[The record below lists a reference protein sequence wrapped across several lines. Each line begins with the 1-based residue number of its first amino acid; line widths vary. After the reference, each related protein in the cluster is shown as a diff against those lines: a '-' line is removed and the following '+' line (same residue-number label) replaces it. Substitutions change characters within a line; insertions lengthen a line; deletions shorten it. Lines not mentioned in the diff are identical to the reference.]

1 MTIAVYL
8 AHLNPVT
15 NAHAEIIK
23 DLTKDD
29 EVVVMPVRFLRGD
42 TEINSKSFPFTF
54 EIRKEMLESV
64 FGDSIT
70 VSSNYTF
77 HAPFKKYFPPLVS
90 KGSWKLRKEIL
101 SDIEGDYYT
110 YTGDKAEGL
119 MLKLYRLKP
128 KVGQRKELSATSVKN
143 DMYRSVLEK
152 KSDWEKQVPVSV
164 AEIIRNNWDIVEG
177 FASSE
182 DNTMRVLGMK
192 FQERVIPSYKINIHN
207 SRFFC
212 GFYL

>member
-1 MTIAVYL
+1 MTIAIYL

-15 NAHAEIIK
+15 NAHSEIIK
-23 DLTKDD
+23 DLTKND
-29 EVVVMPVRFLRGD
+29 EVVVMPVRFLIDGN
-42 TEINSKSFPFTF
+42 EVNSKSFPFTF
-54 EIRKEMLESV
+54 ELRKQMLESV

-90 KGSWKLRKEIL
+90 RGSWGLRKEIL
-101 SDIEGDYYT
+101 SEIEGDYYT

-119 MLKLYRLKP
+119 MLKIYRLKP
-128 KVGQRKELSATSVKN
+128 KIGQRKKLSATSVKN
-143 DMYRSVLEK
+143 DIYDSVSGNK
-152 KSDWEKQVPVSV
+152 NDWEKQVPKSV
-164 AEIIRNNWDIVEG
+164 AEIINKNWNIVEK

-192 FQERVIPSYKINIHN
+192 FPREGYT
-207 SRFFC
+207 
-212 GFYL
+212 

>member
-1 MTIAVYL
+1 MTIAIYL

-15 NAHAEIIK
+15 NAHSEIIK
-23 DLTKDD
+23 DLTKSD
-29 EVVVMPVRFLRGD
+29 EVVVMPVRFLIDGD
-42 TEINSKSFPFTF
+42 EVNSKSFPFTF
-54 EIRKEMLESV
+54 ELRKQMLESV

-90 KGSWKLRKEIL
+90 RGSWELRKEIL
-101 SDIEGDYYT
+101 SEIEGDYYT

-119 MLKLYRLKP
+119 MLKIYRLKP
-128 KVGQRKELSATSVKN
+128 KVGQRKKLSATSVKN
-143 DMYRSVLEK
+143 DMYDSVSGNK
-152 KSDWEKQVPVSV
+152 NDWEKQVPKSV
-164 AEIIRNNWDIVEG
+164 AEIINKNWNIVEK

-192 FQERVIPSYKINIHN
+192 FPREGYT
-207 SRFFC
+207 
-212 GFYL
+212 